1 MNRLLIGDVVLAEI
15 PNELVHVKID
25 SYFSEEKDLINKKFL
40 SNQETQFELEKII
53 KKCIQKPQETTR
65 GPIQTKELFFVYS
78 RKRSPMSSQKIYHN
92 GKLLSSHRYMYVIKI
107 GLLKN
112 IHSILLQSK
121 KIASQQKQSQTQT
134 QTTNINK
141 KNSNKSLLNVYEK
154 LTSVRKRRG
163 FEETI
168 NQENENNNCL
178 NFNSSCDKKSFQR
191 GLKANQNKQRRTL
204 LSSNT
209 RNRHQFYQKQ
219 KEIFDSQQIP
229 EIQMEEK

>member
-25 SYFSEEKDLINKKFL
+25 SYLIEEKDLINKKFL
-40 SNQETQFELEKII
+40 SNKETQFELEKII

-65 GPIQTKELFFVYS
+65 GPIQTKELFFVFS

-112 IHSILLQSK
+112 LRSFILESK
-121 KIASQQKQSQTQT
+121 KTVPQQNQSQT

-163 FEETI
+163 FQETI
-168 NQENENNNCL
+168 NQENESNSYL
-178 NFNSSCDKKSFQR
+178 NYTSLCEKKSFQR
-191 GLKANQNKQRRTL
+191 GLKNNQNKQRRTV

-209 RNRHQFYQKQ
+209 KNRHQFYQKQ
-219 KEIFDSQQIP
+219 KEIYDSQQIP

>member
-25 SYFSEEKDLINKKFL
+25 SYLIEEKDLINKKFL
-40 SNQETQFELEKII
+40 SNKETQFELEKII

-65 GPIQTKELFFVYS
+65 GPIQTKKLFFVFS

-112 IHSILLQSK
+112 LRSFILESK
-121 KIASQQKQSQTQT
+121 KTVPQQNQSQT

-163 FEETI
+163 FQETI
-168 NQENENNNCL
+168 NQENESNSYL
-178 NFNSSCDKKSFQR
+178 NYTSLCEKKSFQR
-191 GLKANQNKQRRTL
+191 GLKTNQNKQRRTV

-209 RNRHQFYQKQ
+209 KNRHQFYQKQ
-219 KEIFDSQQIP
+219 KEIYDSQQIP
-229 EIQMEEK
+229 EIQMKEK